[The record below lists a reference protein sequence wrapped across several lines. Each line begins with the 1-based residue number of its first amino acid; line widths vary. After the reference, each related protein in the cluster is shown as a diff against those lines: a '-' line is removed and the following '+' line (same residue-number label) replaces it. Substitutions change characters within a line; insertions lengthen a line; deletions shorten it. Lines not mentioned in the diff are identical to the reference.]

1 MRRQSIMVKV
11 TSVEA
16 QNRFGQLID
25 MAQRE
30 TITVT
35 RHGRAAAFIV
45 SPHDMEEL
53 LDARRRR
60 SRAVAELEAWA
71 AQAAKGR
78 SAAQAAAATK
88 LTDEEVNRMVHR
100 SR

>member
-1 MRRQSIMVKV
+1 MVKV

-25 MAQRE
+25 MAQGE
-30 TITVT
+30 TVTVT
-35 RHGRAAAFIV
+35 RHGRPAAFI

-60 SRAVAELEAWA
+60 SRAVAELEAWV

-78 SAAQAAAATK
+78 SAGQAAAANK
-88 LTDEEVNRMVHR
+88 LTDEEVNRMVHE

>member
-1 MRRQSIMVKV
+1 MVKV

-35 RHGRAAAFIV
+35 RHGRPAAFIV
-45 SPHDMEEL
+45 SPRDMEEL
-53 LDARRRR
+53 LDARKRR
-60 SRAVAELEAWA
+60 SRAVADLDAWA
-71 AQAAKGR
+71 ALARKHQ
-78 SAAQAAAATK
+78 SPAQAAAAAK
-88 LTDEEVNRMVHR
+88 LTDEEVNRMVHK

>member
-1 MRRQSIMVKV
+1 MVKV

-30 TITVT
+30 TVTVT
-35 RHGRAAAFIV
+35 RHGRTAAFIV
-45 SPHDMEEL
+45 SPQDMEEL
-53 LDARRRR
+53 LDARKRR

-71 AQAAKGR
+71 AKV
-78 SAAQAAAATK
+78 AAQRTAKQADAADRLSDK
-88 LTDEEVNRMVHR
+88 EVNRMVHAAR
-100 SR
+100 

>member
-1 MRRQSIMVKV
+1 MVKV

-35 RHGRAAAFIV
+35 RHGRPAAFIV

-53 LDARRRR
+53 LDARKRR
-60 SRAVAELEAWA
+60 SRAVTELEVWS
-71 AQAAKGR
+71 AQVRKR
-78 SAAQAAAATK
+78 QSPAQAAAAAK
-88 LTDEEVNRMVHR
+88 LTDAEVNRMVHATR
-100 SR
+100 

>member
-1 MRRQSIMVKV
+1 MVKV

-30 TITVT
+30 TIIVT
-35 RHGRAAAFIV
+35 RHGRPAAFIV
-45 SPHDMEEL
+45 SPHEMEEL

-78 SAAQAAAATK
+78 SDAQAAAATK
-88 LTDEEVNRMVHR
+88 LTDEEVNRTVHG

>member
-1 MRRQSIMVKV
+1 MVTV

-30 TITVT
+30 TVSVT
-35 RHGRAAAFIV
+35 RHGRPAAFIV
-45 SPHDMEEL
+45 SPRDMEEL

-60 SRAVAELEAWA
+60 SRAVAELETWSL
-71 AQAAKGR
+71 QANQTQTPTQ
-78 SAAQAAAATK
+78 QAAAAA
-88 LTDEEVNRMVHR
+88 LTDEEVNRLVHE

>member
-1 MRRQSIMVKV
+1 MVTV

-30 TITVT
+30 TVTVT
-35 RHGRAAAFIV
+35 RHGRPAAFIV
-45 SPHDMEEL
+45 SPRDMEEL

-60 SRAVAELEAWA
+60 GRAVKELEAWCA
-71 AQAAKGR
+71 GARQSQSPTQTVA
-78 SAAQAAAATK
+78 SAG
-88 LTDEEVNRMVHR
+88 LSDDEVNELVHE

>member
-1 MRRQSIMVKV
+1 MVKV

-35 RHGRAAAFIV
+35 RHGRPAAFIV

-53 LDARRRR
+53 LDSRKRR
-60 SRAVAELEAWA
+60 SRAVTELEAWS
-71 AQAAKGR
+71 AQVRKR
-78 SAAQAAAATK
+78 QSPAQAAAAAK
-88 LTDEEVNRMVHR
+88 LTDAEVNRMVHAAR
-100 SR
+100 